1 MLTPG
6 LISGCK
12 GRGTVS
18 KGHALVSGQGGKDC
32 HHISRGEIQAVLGRH
47 KGTAELTELGD

>member
-1 MLTPG
+1 MLIPG

-12 GRGTVS
+12 GRGT

-32 HHISRGEIQAVLGRH
+32 HQISRGEIQAVLGRR